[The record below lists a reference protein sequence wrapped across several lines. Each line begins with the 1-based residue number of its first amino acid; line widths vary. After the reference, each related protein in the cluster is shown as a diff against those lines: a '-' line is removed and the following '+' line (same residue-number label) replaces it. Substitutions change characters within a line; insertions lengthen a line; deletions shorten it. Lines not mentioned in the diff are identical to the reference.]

1 MTPTASDDLVLR
13 ADDDGVARLTIH
25 RPEAKNA
32 MNAHVIARVHEHLDA
47 VEHDDSVDIVIFT
60 GSGDESFV
68 AGADINELA
77 ARTPVDGLRAVMQRL
92 YERIANFSKPTIAAV
107 NGYAYGGGHELAL
120 ACDIRI
126 GSPAAQFALPETG
139 LGIIPAAGGTQRL
152 AKIIGVGRATD
163 VILTGRRL
171 DANDALQTG
180 LISELVAP
188 DELLDAAHR
197 TAQRIRRKGPLA
209 IKLAKQVI
217 SHGFDADHQ
226 TGILLER
233 LAQAVLYSTDEK
245 AEGTTAFL
253 EKRRPDFDAVRH
265 DRSHAAVSHERE

>member
-1 MTPTASDDLVLR
+1 MKETASDDLVVR
-13 ADDDGVARLTIH
+13 ADKDAVARLTIN

-32 MNAHVIARVHEHLDA
+32 MNAHVMARLHEHLDA
-47 VEHDDSVDIVIFT
+47 VEIDDNIDIVIFT

-77 ARTPVDGLRAVMQRL
+77 VRTPVDGLRAVMQRL
-92 YERIANFSKPTIAAV
+92 YERIADFSKPTIAAV
-107 NGYAYGGGHELAL
+107 NGYAFGGGHELAL
-120 ACDIRI
+120 ACDIRV
-126 GSPAAQFALPETG
+126 GSTAAQFALPETG

-152 AKIIGVGRATD
+152 ARIIGVGRATD

-171 DANDALQTG
+171 DASEAYQAG
-180 LISELVAP
+180 LMTELVEP
-188 DELLDAAHR
+188 EDLLETAHR
-197 TAQRIRRKGPLA
+197 TAQRIRRKGPMA

-233 LAQAVLYSTDEK
+233 LAQAVLYSTEEK
-245 AEGTTAFL
+245 KEGTTAFL
-253 EKRRPDFDAVRH
+253 EKRRPDFASVRH
-265 DRSHAAVSHERE
+265 DRQEDHV

>member
-1 MTPTASDDLVLR
+1 MTRTDIDDLVLR
-13 ADDDGVARLTIH
+13 ADTDGVAQLTIN

-32 MNAHVIARVHEHLDA
+32 MNAEVMSRVHQHLDA
-47 VEHDDSVDIVIFT
+47 VEADPTVDIVIFT
-60 GSGDESFV
+60 GAGDESFV

-92 YERIANFSKPTIAAV
+92 YERIADFCKPTLAAV
-107 NGYAYGGGHELAL
+107 NGYAFGGGHELAL

-126 GSPAAQFALPETG
+126 GSTTAQFALPETG

-171 DANDALQTG
+171 TADEAHQAGLITG
-180 LISELVAP
+180 LVDP
-188 DELLDAAHR
+188 GELLEEAHR

-217 SHGFDADHQ
+217 THGFDADHH

-233 LAQAVLYSTDEK
+233 LAQAVLYSTEEK
-245 AEGTTAFL
+245 AEGTSAFL
-253 EKRRPDFDAVRH
+253 EKRRPDFGSVRH
-265 DRSHAAVSHERE
+265 DRSQPEENHD